1 MIKRMLLSV
10 ALFVMAVMC
19 TACQLNNAAE
29 QNLSGQDAHPRHQ
42 TGLDSQVGDQ

>member
-1 MIKRMLLSV
+1 MFKRMMLSA

-29 QNLSGQDAHPRHQ
+29 QDLSGQNAHPRHQ